1 MGMYKKVVPAL
12 PAFVLLLVLGSFKNV
27 TQKNFEWLKGSW
39 IMKKKNGSAIME
51 NWQQLNDSTLAGES
65 MNFSVTGM
73 SSVSENMQITF
84 RNNSYNFVSIVN
96 GQNNNE
102 PVSFGITAYSENG
115 FTAEN
120 PAHDFPKR
128 IVYQLINKDSIY
140 AFIDGGIT
148 APDKKVNFYYSRY
161 KN

>member
-1 MGMYKKVVPAL
+1 MLKKKLTAL
-12 PAFVLLLVLGSFKNV
+12 FVCTAMLLMAFAGYNNTVK
-27 TQKNFEWLKGSW
+27 KFEWLKGSW

-65 MNFSVTGM
+65 LNFSVTGM

-84 RNNSYNFVSIVN
+84 RNNRYSFVSIVN

-102 PVSFGITAYSENG
+102 PVSFTISSFTDSS

-120 PAHDFPKR
+120 PEHDFPKR
-128 IVYQLINKDSIY
+128 IVYRLINKDSIH
-140 AFIDGGIT
+140 AFIDGGLQM
-148 APDKKVNFYYSRY
+148 PDKKINFYYSRY

>member
-1 MGMYKKVVPAL
+1 MHKKPL
-12 PAFVLLLVLGSFKNV
+12 IIIFVFAAMVLMAAVESNTAV
-27 TQKNFEWLKGSW
+27 KNFEWLKGSW
-39 IMKKKNGSAIME
+39 IMKKKNSSAIME
-51 NWQQLNDSTLAGES
+51 NWQQLNDSTMAGES
-65 MNFSVTGM
+65 VNFSVTGS

-84 RNNSYNFVSIVN
+84 RNNRYNFVSIVN

-102 PVSFGITAYSENG
+102 PVSFSITSYTDTG

-128 IVYQLINKDSIY
+128 IVYQLINKDSIH
-140 AFIDGGIT
+140 AFIDGGQLM
-148 APDKKVNFYYSRY
+148 PDKKINFYYSRY